1 MIRGTVGPAAAVALA
16 ILAITPA
23 GAHHSIAKFDGRR
36 VVRISGV
43 VTGFRWVNPHASI
56 ELDTAG
62 AQATSKG
69 QWIVEMQAPTTLMGE
84 GWQRDALAIG
94 DAVTVFVNPLR
105 EADPSAASHRG
116 LYVGIILAGGRT
128 LGRVEQ
134 QDSEGEN

>member
-1 MIRGTVGPAAAVALA
+1 MIRSTLGSAAAIALA

-56 ELDTAG
+56 ELDSRDAEGAG
-62 AQATSKG
+62 KG
-69 QWIVEMQAPTTLMGE
+69 QWIVEMQAPTTLMGD
-84 GWQRDALAIG
+84 GWQRDSLAIG
-94 DAVTVFVNPLR
+94 DQITVFANPQR
-105 EADPSAASHRG
+105 EADTSAASHRG

-134 QDSEGEN
+134 QDSEGEK